1 MQFVWLRNR
10 KSNRMEKT
18 VNTEKKVK
26 TLRKHPLIELL
37 RNNKGNSR
45 TLIMMEP
52 LWGIPYNLIA
62 PFATLYM
69 YTQGITDVQIG
80 LILSIAMFVQVF
92 FSFFGGILTDKL
104 GRKYTT
110 MMGDFFGWSVACLIW
125 AISDN
130 FWLFLIAVLFN
141 SFEQINQT
149 AWYCLLIEDAEPKD
163 LLGIYTWVNIGGL
176 VAIFFAPISGL
187 LISSFTVI
195 PVVRV
200 LYFVFAINML
210 IKVIITYKHCNET
223 RQGKIRKAETKN
235 ISVLKLLYEYKE
247 LIPKVLKNKEIMKVL
262 IVCVI
267 LHITNLV
274 STNFFSLYVTQRL
287 GIPDRYLAFFPILNA
302 AVMLIFMVGI
312 QHRLETVKFRVPML
326 SGLVLYA
333 GCSILLILTPK
344 ERISLVILY
353 VIVTAVANALV
364 MPRKDT
370 LLQLNIN
377 PRERA
382 RINALI
388 MSFTIAF
395 ATPFGYLAGWL
406 SSFDRRLPFVF
417 TLSIF
422 IIAIFI
428 IGSIRD
434 PELTNENMDI
444 DDHADYGTCD

>member
-1 MQFVWLRNR
+1 
-10 KSNRMEKT
+10 MEKP
-18 VNTEKKVK
+18 VNTVQKIK
-26 TLRKHPLIELL
+26 TLRKHPLIDLL
-37 RNNKGNSR
+37 IQNKGNPR
-45 TLIMMEP
+45 TLILMEP

-104 GRKYTT
+104 GRKVTT
-110 MMGDFFGWSVACLIW
+110 MMGDFFGWSVACLVW

-149 AWYCLLIEDAEPKD
+149 AWFCLLIEDAEPKD
-163 LLGIYTWVNIGGL
+163 LLGIYTWANIGGL

-187 LISSFTVI
+187 FISSFTVV

-200 LYFVFAINML
+200 LYIVFAVNML
-210 IKVIITYKHCNET
+210 IKSFITFKHCKET
-223 RQGKIRKAETKN
+223 KQGKIRMAETKN
-235 ISVLKLLYEYKE
+235 TSILKMLYEYKD
-247 LIPKVLKNKEIMKVL
+247 LVPKVLRNKEIMKVL
-262 IVCVI
+262 TVCVI

-287 GIPDRYLAFFPILNA
+287 GIADRYLAFFPILNA
-302 AVMLIFMVGI
+302 AVMLTFMVGI
-312 QHRLETVKFRVPML
+312 QHRLESVKFRIPMWI
-326 SGLVLYA
+326 GLVLYA
-333 GCSILLILTPK
+333 GCSILLILTPNGS
-344 ERISLVILY
+344 IPLIIIY
-353 VIVTAVANALV
+353 VVVAAIANALV
-364 MPRKDT
+364 MPRKDA

-377 PRERA
+377 PKERA

-395 ATPFGYLAGWL
+395 ASPFGFLAGWL

-417 TLSIF
+417 TFSFF
-422 IIAIFI
+422 IIAII
-428 IGSIRD
+428 IVGRIRD
-434 PELTNENMDI
+434 PEFANEEIEI
-444 DDHADYGTCD
+444 DNSVANGSVD